1 MKTDIPAFVTLLLIC
16 AFLLGCGGFWDSNST
31 GSGTSKAVLYVIN
44 NNGGDAGGVVPFT
57 IKSSGKLSK
66 ISDQVAAGNGPNSA
80 VMSSDNKYLYVG
92 NADGGIS
99 AYAIASDGSLSAL
112 SGSPY
117 ATGVTPVSLAI
128 ESGDNYL
135 YALDTTSSAI
145 SVYRIS
151 SSTGSLSAVQTVYF
165 SSVATVS
172 GPLYAVRAAAHK
184 KYLYVAL
191 GTDGIWVYKV
201 GTNGTLTYVTSGKAP
216 SGGLS
221 MDVTIEPNGN
231 FAYVPDGVSGVWAYS
246 VDQSGRLTV
255 LSSSPFAVGTH
266 PVAAAVDPSGKY
278 VCVVNQGANSLSAFT
293 RNSDGTLSVLAGQP
307 RTGLTPT
314 SVTVESSGR
323 FVYVTN
329 ENQSPDVSIFQIQ
342 AYGSLASLGSTSSG
356 TAPIASVVTHY

>member
-1 MKTDIPAFVTLLLIC
+1 MTLLLIC
-16 AFLLGCGGFWDSNST
+16 ASMLSCGGFWDSSSS
-31 GSGTSKAVLYVIN
+31 GSGTSNAVLYVIN
-44 NNGGDAGGVVPFT
+44 NNGGDAGGVVPFR

-66 ISDQVAAGNGPNSA
+66 ISDEVAAGTGPNSA
-80 VMSSDNKYLYVG
+80 VITSDNKYLYVG

-99 AYAIASDGSLSAL
+99 AYAIASDGSLSAQ

-128 ESGDNYL
+128 ESGGNYL

-172 GPLYAVRAAAHK
+172 GPLYAVRAAPHK

-191 GTDGIWVYKV
+191 GDDGIWVYKI
-201 GTNGTLTYVTSGKAP
+201 GASGTLTYVTSVKAP
-216 SGGLS
+216 TGGQS
-221 MDVTIEPNGN
+221 MDIAIEPNGN
-231 FAYVPDGVSGVWAYS
+231 FAYAPDGVSGILAYS
-246 VDQSGRLTV
+246 VDQSGGLAV
-255 LSSSPFAVGTH
+255 LSGSPFAAGTY
-266 PVAAAVDPSGKY
+266 PVAAAVDPFAKHLY
-278 VCVVNQGANSLSAFT
+278 VVNQGANSLSAFT
-293 RNSDGTLSVLAGQP
+293 RNSDGTLSVLTGQLG
-307 RTGLTPT
+307 TGLMPT
-314 SVTVESSGR
+314 SVTVESSGK

-329 ENQSPDVSIFQIQ
+329 ENESPDISIVQIQ
-342 AYGSLASLGSTSSG
+342 SDGRLASVGSSSSG

>member
-1 MKTDIPAFVTLLLIC
+1 MKRDIPALLTLLLIC
-16 AFLLGCGGFWDSNST
+16 AAMLGCGGFWESDSS
-31 GSGTSKAVLYVIN
+31 GSGTSKAILYVIN
-44 NNGGDAGGVVPFT
+44 NNGGDAGGVVPFS
-57 IKSSGKLSK
+57 IKSSGTLSK
-66 ISDQVAAGNGPNSA
+66 ISNQIAAGSGPNSA
-80 VMSSDNKYLYVG
+80 AISSDNKYLYVG

-112 SGSPY
+112 NGSPY

-172 GPLYAVRAAAHK
+172 GPLCAVRAAPHK

-191 GTDGIWVYKV
+191 GADGIWVYKV
-201 GTNGTLTYVTSGKAP
+201 GTSGTLTYVTWGKAP
-216 SGGLS
+216 GGGLS

-231 FAYVPDGVSGVWAYS
+231 FAYVADGVSGVWAYS
-246 VDQSGRLTV
+246 VDQSGGLTV
-255 LSSSPFAVGTH
+255 LPSSPFAAGTY
-266 PVAAAVDPSGKY
+266 PVAAAVDPSAKY
-278 VCVVNQGANSLSAFT
+278 VYVANQGANSLSAFT
-293 RNSDGTLSVLAGQP
+293 RNSDGTLSVLTGQP
-307 RTGLTPT
+307 GTGLMPT
-314 SVTVESSGR
+314 SVTVESSGK

-329 ENQSPDVSIFQIQ
+329 ENESPDVSIFQIQ
-342 AYGSLASLGSTSSG
+342 SDGRLASVGSASSG

>member
-135 YALDTTSSAI
+135 CALDTTSSAI

-255 LSSSPFAVGTH
+255 LSSSPFALGTH

-342 AYGSLASLGSTSSG
+342 SDGSLASLGSTSSG

>member
-342 AYGSLASLGSTSSG
+342 SDGSLASVGSASSG
-356 TAPIASVVTHY
+356 AAPIASVVTHY